1 MATIRDV
8 ARAAGV
14 SVATVSHVINGT
26 RPVAPETAERVQRT
40 MEALDYHPNAVA
52 QSLRTRKTHAIG
64 AVVSDITNPFFATLV
79 RGAEDVAAE
88 AGYSLI
94 VCNSDESPD
103 KEDRY
108 VRLLRQRRMDGLLIS
123 PVGDGSSKAVQELPR
138 WRIPFVFIDRRA
150 KGIKADAVLSDN
162 VDGSYQATKYLIER
176 GNSRIGIILGIKGA
190 TTTEERLAGYSQA
203 LEEAGIAI
211 SKELVVW
218 GDYRTEGG
226 RRATALLMG
235 LDVAPTAIFSTNNL
249 MTVGV
254 LKTLAHRK
262 ISVPEEMAVV
272 SFDDLDLADLI
283 IPSLTAVVQHPDEIG
298 RKAVHILLER
308 MDQGSKA
315 PPRFIQVPVELRI
328 RGATE
333 ERSVNGEGE

>member
-26 RPVAPETAERVQRT
+26 RPVAPETAERVRRT

-79 RGAEDVAAE
+79 RGAEDAAIE

-94 VCNSDESPD
+94 VCNSDESPE

-108 VRLLRQRRMDGLLIS
+108 IRLLRRRQMDGLLIS
-123 PVGDGSSKAVQELPR
+123 PVGDGSSKAVQELPQ
-138 WRIPFVFIDRRA
+138 WQVPFVFIDRRA
-150 KGIKADAVLSDN
+150 KGIEADAVLSDN
-162 VDGSYQATKYLIER
+162 FGGAYQATKHLIER
-176 GNSRIGIILGIKGA
+176 GHRRIGIILGIKGA
-190 TTTEERLAGYSQA
+190 TTTEERLAGYRKA
-203 LEEAGIAI
+203 LDEAGVPF
-211 SKELVVW
+211 SDELTAY
-218 GDYRTEGG
+218 GGYRVEGG
-226 RRATALLMG
+226 QKVTEEFLSLPEP
-235 LDVAPTAIFSTNNL
+235 PTAIFSTNNL

-262 ISVPEEMAVV
+262 IAVPKAMAVV
-272 SFDDLDLADLI
+272 SFDDLDLGKLFQ
-283 IPSLTAVVQHPDEIG
+283 PPLTVVRQNPYEIG
-298 RKAVHILLER
+298 KVAMEILL
-308 MDQGSKA
+308 S
-315 PPRFIQVPVELRI
+315 RFENGEEGNYEEIRVPVELRV
-328 RGATE
+328 RGST
-333 ERSVNGEGE
+333 